1 MMMNLLGVGKEHRN
15 IRRDTVIVNVMH
27 HRGNQMI
34 IEHCH
39 W

>member
-1 MMMNLLGVGKEHRN
+1 MMMKLLGVGKEHRN

-27 HRGNQMI
+27 HRGNQKI
-34 IEHCH
+34 IGHCH